1 MMMMMMMIMRLQL
14 VIPLMNKTHKVG
26 NSTLLISGTN
36 LLCADDRSIGDQGE
50 MNPWVGNQVGLEL
63 RQVNVER
70 SVEPQRGRD
79 RGDNLP
85 DQPVQIR
92 VRRPLDVQVASA
104 DVVDGL
110 VVHHECAVGVLE
122 SGVGGEDGV
131 IGLHHSSGDLRG
143 RVDRKLQLGLL
154 AVVNGEPFHEEG
166 GEAGAGAAT
175 EGVEDEEALEAGAV
189 VSQLPDPL
197 QNQVDHLPEE
207 KIILAQRNYNWIK
220 S

>member
-1 MMMMMMMIMRLQL
+1 M
-14 VIPLMNKTHKVG
+14 IPLMNKTHKVG

-131 IGLHHSSGDLRG
+131 VWFDNSGGDLWG
-143 RVDRKLQLGLL
+143 WVDGELQLGFLT
-154 AVVNGEPFHEEG
+154 VINGKTFHQKGSETG
-166 GEAGAGAAT
+166 TGTTT
-175 EGVEDEEALEAGAV
+175 E
-189 VSQLPDPL
+189 
-197 QNQVDHLPEE
+197 
-207 KIILAQRNYNWIK
+207 
-220 S
+220 

>member
-1 MMMMMMMIMRLQL
+1 MMMMLMMIM

-79 RGDNLP
+79 RGDDLP

-110 VVHHECAVGVLE
+110 VVHHEGTVGVLE
-122 SGVGGEDGV
+122 GGVGGEDGV
-131 IGLHHSSGDLRG
+131 VGLDHSSGDLRC
-143 RVDRKLQLGLL
+143 RVVANSSLD
-154 AVVNGEPFHEEG
+154 F
-166 GEAGAGAAT
+166 
-175 EGVEDEEALEAGAV
+175 
-189 VSQLPDPL
+189 LP
-197 QNQVDHLPEE
+197 
-207 KIILAQRNYNWIK
+207 
-220 S
+220 